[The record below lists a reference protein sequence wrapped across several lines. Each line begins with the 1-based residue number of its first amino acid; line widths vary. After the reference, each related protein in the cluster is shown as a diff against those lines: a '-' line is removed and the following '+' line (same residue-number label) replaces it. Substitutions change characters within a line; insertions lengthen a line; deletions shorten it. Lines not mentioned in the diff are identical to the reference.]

1 MTKDPKKD
9 VNACVDFIN
18 TVVKGHFVACAC
30 DVLGISSPDEP
41 PVLPPGI
48 HTASE
53 REQLALIN
61 RVARLVVDRCTLID
75 GAFTNEAVV
84 DNRDSVYN
92 YARVLC
98 HFGSLVMEL
107 IDAWREGDG
116 ERVLR
121 CWKLFLPHLKVSGCT
136 KFSLEA
142 LKLQFQ
148 TRFTYSPN
156 LAHQVTW
163 HRFVNVRGGA
173 GKNIPCDLFNEH
185 INKLLKCII
194 SNMGPNLT
202 EQALQRAARSVT
214 ALQHICENFDSQSGV
229 PVGQPHTALGQTKLM
244 SVRWSKQC

>member
-1 MTKDPKKD
+1 
-9 VNACVDFIN
+9 
-18 TVVKGHFVACAC
+18 
-30 DVLGISSPDEP
+30 
-41 PVLPPGI
+41 
-48 HTASE
+48 
-53 REQLALIN
+53 
-61 RVARLVVDRCTLID
+61 
-75 GAFTNEAVV
+75 
-84 DNRDSVYN
+84 
-92 YARVLC
+92 
-98 HFGSLVMEL
+98 MEL

-202 EQALQRAARSVT
+202 EPALQRAARSVT
-214 ALQHICENFDSQSGV
+214 VLQNICENFDSQSGV
-229 PVGQPHTALGQTKLM
+229 PYRTTAHSTRSDKADVRKVVKTVLDSKLLVVFST
-244 SVRWSKQC
+244 SVFQM